1 MSFPLFVHEERNIV
15 QLFLQHS
22 NIRPSY
28 SDILIAKL
36 RPGQVSAISGLM
48 QIESVLMSS
57 AC

>member
-48 QIESVLMSS
+48 QILPMG
-57 AC
+57 